1 LFAAI
6 VAWGTAAAPA
16 TAQVN
21 LGRLRTW
28 GLETYSEID
37 RTLRVSGTQLYA
49 ETAALSGARSGGFN
63 GRAYVW
69 PESTQF
75 RVLNTLTEI
84 DPATYAPTLRQFSDQ
99 LYTAYWNSGYRS
111 GAGGGD
117 RFYDDNGHLVVA
129 LTEAYRLTNDS
140 VYLDRAKAAQAF
152 VMQGEDTVAGGGIYF
167 KQSDFSSKDAI
178 STLEGARGAAM
189 LYRSTGVQSYLDDAT
204 RLLTWARTHIQR
216 SDGMF
221 SERWRISTNAPE
233 GFDLV
238 NSAGIGISTNL
249 ELYDGTGSVAYLNEA
264 KRMATRTLTRYFDSA
279 TGRIN
284 DEGYWAFE
292 LVDALDNLYMHD
304 GNPVWLNKVYGGMTW
319 LHDNKRDP
327 NGHYGLFWGRN
338 GSQVGAL
345 GSWNLNEQ
353 ASVARAYLYTSALV
367 PEPSS
372 LLLVLGAGLIITGRE
387 RDRRGSARFRASA
400 AGLGERGVARLET

>member
-63 GRAYVW
+63 GRAFVW

-84 DPATYAPTLRQFSDQ
+84 DPATYASTLRQFSDQ

-238 NSAGIGISTNL
+238 NSLIDVNQSIEVT
-249 ELYDGTGSVAYLNEA
+249 EFDDGYRRLRHE
-264 KRMATRTLTRYFDSA
+264 
-279 TGRIN
+279 
-284 DEGYWAFE
+284 
-292 LVDALDNLYMHD
+292 
-304 GNPVWLNKVYGGMTW
+304 PVPL
-319 LHDNKRDP
+319 
-327 NGHYGLFWGRN
+327 
-338 GSQVGAL
+338 
-345 GSWNLNEQ
+345 
-353 ASVARAYLYTSALV
+353 
-367 PEPSS
+367 PE
-372 LLLVLGAGLIITGRE
+372 
-387 RDRRGSARFRASA
+387 
-400 AGLGERGVARLET
+400 